1 MILFYLTVLLLYN
14 NVKKEVFTMATIQI
28 TLSDEEKRQVDELF
42 KKLGMTTS
50 GAIKVFLSQSI
61 QNQGLPFTP
70 HVRDHSHQQAIYPVI
85 GKDGQLIIP
94 NDAPEEV
101 KDWVNNG

>member
-1 MILFYLTVLLLYN
+1 
-14 NVKKEVFTMATIQI
+14 MATIQI
-28 TLSDEEKRQVDELF
+28 TLSDEEKRQVDQLF
-42 KKLGMTTS
+42 KQLGMTTS

-70 HVRDHSHQQAIYPVI
+70 QIRSHSRQQAIYPAI

-94 NDAPEEV
+94 SDAPEEV
-101 KDWVNNG
+101 KDWVKNG